1 MVDTAPNSFE
11 MDYEQLAQAI
21 TSRTKVIIPV
31 KVEIVGKAIR
41 CRFQESSAK
50 SVLHLLLW

>member
-1 MVDTAPNSFE
+1 

-31 KVEIVGKAIR
+31 DLAGIICDYDRIFSIANRQLLIIHFERIR
-41 CRFQESSAK
+41 RCID
-50 SVLHLLLW
+50 HD